1 MTHYEEITQEQEYSL
16 IEIRTLG
23 MSLPQARESILKDPS
38 FQYESPLQYVFGQL
52 AEIQDCFQS
61 NRQFDAQ
68 KRLNRL
74 RIALTENF
82 TLYKTFPETSP
93 TL

>member
-1 MTHYEEITQEQEYSL
+1 MTHFEQVSAEETSL

-23 MSLPQARESILKDPS
+23 MSMDQARDFIIKDKS
-38 FQYESPLQYVFGQL
+38 FELESPLQYVLGQL

-74 RIALTENF
+74 RMALVENF
-82 TLYKTFPETSP
+82 SIIKTFPATP
-93 TL
+93 TKL

>member
-1 MTHYEEITQEQEYSL
+1 MTHYEEIVQEEEHAL
-16 IEIRTLG
+16 IEFRTLG

-38 FQYESPLQYVFGQL
+38 FQCEDPLNYVLGQL

-74 RIALTENF
+74 RMALVENF
-82 TLYKTFPETSP
+82 SIIKTFPATNP